1 MAVIAAPTDA
11 ERAAGRVFDALMWAL
26 ARPGERSADAPAME
40 AIGICLLDLE
50 VSFFAPPG
58 ALAGQLARTGARPVD
73 AADADYVFL
82 PSADDVD
89 PALLAQLRVGEHLYP
104 DTGATLFVP
113 GRIGAG
119 VSLRIS
125 GPGVPGTRTIEIAGL
140 PASFWEARN
149 RACAYPLGLDVF
161 VVGDG
166 VIGFPRS
173 TMIEVL

>member
-1 MAVIAAPTDA
+1 MAVTAAPTDA
-11 ERAAGRVFDALMWAL
+11 ERASGRVFDTLMWAL
-26 ARPGERSADAPAME
+26 ARPGAPSDDAPTMA
-40 AIGICLLDLE
+40 AVGTCLLDLE

-58 ALAGQLARTGARPVD
+58 ALAGQLSRTGARLVD
-73 AADADYVFL
+73 AAEADYVFL
-82 PSADDVD
+82 PSPDDVD

-104 DTGATLFVP
+104 DAGATLFVP

-119 VSLRIS
+119 ISLRIS
-125 GPGVPGTRTIEIAGL
+125 GPGVPGTRTIDIAGL
-140 PASFWEARN
+140 PAPFWEARN

>member
-1 MAVIAAPTDA
+1 
-11 ERAAGRVFDALMWAL
+11 MWAL
-26 ARPGERSADAPAME
+26 ARPGEPSADAPTME

-58 ALAGQLARTGARPVD
+58 VLAGQLGRTGARPVD
-73 AADADYVFL
+73 AGEADYVFL
-82 PSADDVD
+82 PSADAVD
-89 PALLAQLRVGEHLYP
+89 PALVGRLRVGEHLYP

-119 VSLRIS
+119 ASLRLS
-125 GPGVPGTRTIEIAGL
+125 GPGIPGMRMVDIAGL
-140 PASFWEARN
+140 PAPFWEARN